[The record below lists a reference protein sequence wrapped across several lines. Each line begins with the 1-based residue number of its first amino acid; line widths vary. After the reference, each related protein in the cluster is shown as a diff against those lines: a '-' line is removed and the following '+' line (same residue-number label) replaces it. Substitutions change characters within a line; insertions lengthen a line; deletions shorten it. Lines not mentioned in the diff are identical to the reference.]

1 MVILFLLLIN
11 WKDSDIIEKS
21 LKIWKRY
28 NPKKGTKFYLF
39 CGFKQSPTKV
49 DIFYKDIWEL
59 FQRIKI
65 LMQYGCVGYVMRH
78 EDYHNAPVSNFYVQI
93 ARWCN
98 QQQFYKKMSFWQF
111 CYRNQSYWEEKTL
124 KITTRPKLKTFD
136 EFEQDIR
143 DGYYD
148 RVKMCLSLKSLI
160 KVLEMFPN
168 HRAELI
174 DMFNYSMSELVDE
187 NLWK

>member
-1 MVILFLLLIN
+1 MEKGRVGGVGVRKKERFVLGKRTFRSQKSKHFVLR
-11 WKDSDIIEKS
+11 II
-21 LKIWKRY
+21 
-28 NPKKGTKFYLF
+28 
-39 CGFKQSPTKV
+39 
-49 DIFYKDIWEL
+49 
-59 FQRIKI
+59 
-65 LMQYGCVGYVMRH
+65 
-78 EDYHNAPVSNFYVQI
+78 
-93 ARWCN
+93 
-98 QQQFYKKMSFWQF
+98 QQFYKKMSFWQF

>member
-1 MVILFLLLIN
+1 
-11 WKDSDIIEKS
+11 
-21 LKIWKRY
+21 
-28 NPKKGTKFYLF
+28 
-39 CGFKQSPTKV
+39 
-49 DIFYKDIWEL
+49 
-59 FQRIKI
+59 
-65 LMQYGCVGYVMRH
+65 
-78 EDYHNAPVSNFYVQI
+78 
-93 ARWCN
+93 
-98 QQQFYKKMSFWQF
+98 MSFWQF
-111 CYRNQSYWEEKTL
+111 CYRNQSYWKEKTL

>member
-1 MVILFLLLIN
+1 M
-11 WKDSDIIEKS
+11 
-21 LKIWKRY
+21 
-28 NPKKGTKFYLF
+28 
-39 CGFKQSPTKV
+39 
-49 DIFYKDIWEL
+49 
-59 FQRIKI
+59 
-65 LMQYGCVGYVMRH
+65 
-78 EDYHNAPVSNFYVQI
+78 
-93 ARWCN
+93 
-98 QQQFYKKMSFWQF
+98 
-111 CYRNQSYWEEKTL
+111 
-124 KITTRPKLKTFD
+124 

>member
-1 MVILFLLLIN
+1 MMLNITSQKLVNEMVRIATQERPRTCCN
-11 WKDSDIIEKS
+11 
-21 LKIWKRY
+21 
-28 NPKKGTKFYLF
+28 
-39 CGFKQSPTKV
+39 V
-49 DIFYKDIWEL
+49 DVL
-59 FQRIKI
+59 
-65 LMQYGCVGYVMRH
+65 
-78 EDYHNAPVSNFYVQI
+78 
-93 ARWCN
+93 
-98 QQQFYKKMSFWQF
+98 
-111 CYRNQSYWEEKTL
+111 
-124 KITTRPKLKTFD
+124 ITTRPKLKTFD

-174 DMFNYSMSELVDE
+174 DMFNYSMSELVNE

>member
-1 MVILFLLLIN
+1 
-11 WKDSDIIEKS
+11 
-21 LKIWKRY
+21 
-28 NPKKGTKFYLF
+28 
-39 CGFKQSPTKV
+39 
-49 DIFYKDIWEL
+49 
-59 FQRIKI
+59 
-65 LMQYGCVGYVMRH
+65 MQYGCVGYVMRH

-98 QQQFYKKMSFWQF
+98 EQQFYKKMSFWQF

>member
-1 MVILFLLLIN
+1 M
-11 WKDSDIIEKS
+11 KTIIMPQ
-21 LKIWKRY
+21 Y
-28 NPKKGTKFYLF
+28 
-39 CGFKQSPTKV
+39 Q
-49 DIFYKDIWEL
+49 IFMYKLPDGVTSSS
-59 FQRIKI
+59 FT
-65 LMQYGCVGYVMRH
+65 
-78 EDYHNAPVSNFYVQI
+78 
-93 ARWCN
+93 
-98 QQQFYKKMSFWQF
+98 KKMSFWQF

>member
-1 MVILFLLLIN
+1 MSN
-11 WKDSDIIEKS
+11 MQ
-21 LKIWKRY
+21 
-28 NPKKGTKFYLF
+28 TKTIY
-39 CGFKQSPTKV
+39 
-49 DIFYKDIWEL
+49 
-59 FQRIKI
+59 
-65 LMQYGCVGYVMRH
+65 
-78 EDYHNAPVSNFYVQI
+78 
-93 ARWCN
+93 
-98 QQQFYKKMSFWQF
+98 
-111 CYRNQSYWEEKTL
+111 
-124 KITTRPKLKTFD
+124 

>member
-1 MVILFLLLIN
+1 MRKVYLYECF
-11 WKDSDIIEKS
+11 
-21 LKIWKRY
+21 Y
-28 NPKKGTKFYLF
+28 PKVTT
-39 CGFKQSPTKV
+39 S
-49 DIFYKDIWEL
+49 
-59 FQRIKI
+59 
-65 LMQYGCVGYVMRH
+65 LMQ
-78 EDYHNAPVSNFYVQI
+78 QI
-93 ARWCN
+93 PHITSEPN
-98 QQQFYKKMSFWQF
+98 LHIMGNISF
-111 CYRNQSYWEEKTL
+111 
-124 KITTRPKLKTFD
+124 